1 MSVNG
6 LCNIAIDM
14 TVIFLYCM
22 TKMLIMHMTN
32 FYEDSLYSS
41 CFCSFINFFF
51 SKFTWLSI
59 CLVLRV
65 SEWLLLNAKW
75 LILQLYQGDMLHFD
89 NMMLSFALNRP
100 TRSVF
105 IMVSQWN
112 NSPQVDM
119 SLHIILNPSQPV
131 ASLTP

>member
-6 LCNIAIDM
+6 LRNIAIDM
-14 TVIFLYCM
+14 TVICLYCM

-41 CFCSFINFFF
+41 CFCSFIIFFP
-51 SKFTWLSI
+51 KFAWLSI

-65 SEWLLLNAKW
+65 SEWLLLNAKC
-75 LILQLYQGDMLHFD
+75 LIRQLYQGDMLHFD

-105 IMVSQWN
+105 IMLSQWN